1 VADVRQGDLQDR
13 APNTVYMSPL
23 GNLGTDLSLVIRTGL
38 PVSAVVPA
46 IRKAVAQVNPNIPVA
61 IRPMSDFVA
70 AATVQRRFQIL
81 LLISF
86 AAVAVLLA
94 AVGIYGTLSYSVN
107 QRYREIGIRVALG
120 AEASDVRA
128 LVLREAL
135 TPVVLGLAAGFGG
148 ALVLMRALS
157 RLFYGACPLKVLPDS
172 AKI

>member
-94 AVGIYGTLSYSVN
+94 AVGIHGTLSYSVN
-107 QRYREIGIRVALG
+107 QRYRESEYGWRWG
-120 AEASDVRA
+120 RRRA
-128 LVLREAL
+128 TCERSCCA
-135 TPVVLGLAAGFGG
+135 
-148 ALVLMRALS
+148 RRS
-157 RLFYGACPLKVLPDS
+157 RRSCSAWLPDS
-172 AKI
+172 AAPWS